1 VGTGFLI
8 AADAIVGR
16 SWGGDQMGVIKQAD
30 VFQSLGVTALWLSP
44 LLEQVDV
51 IL

>member
-1 VGTGFLI
+1 MDRGCVQ
-8 AADAIVGR
+8 AAIQFV
-16 SWGGDQMGVIKQAD
+16 MGVIKQAD

>member
-1 VGTGFLI
+1 MI

-16 SWGGDQMGVIKQAD
+16 YWGGDQMGVIKQAD
-30 VFQSLGVTALWLSP
+30 VFMSLGVTALWLSP
-44 LLEQVDV
+44 LFEQVDD